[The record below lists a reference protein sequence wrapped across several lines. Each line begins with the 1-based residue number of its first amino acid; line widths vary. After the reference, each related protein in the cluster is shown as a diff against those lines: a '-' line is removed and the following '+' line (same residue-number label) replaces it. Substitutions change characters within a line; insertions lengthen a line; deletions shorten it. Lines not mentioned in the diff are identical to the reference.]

1 VVQGLTAWH
10 AIVELGNLQSLINKS
25 NKLNEKNRKRIPPPS
40 VLVHSAAGGVG
51 CFALEICKKLGAFP
65 IATIGSGTKKEFL
78 KSRYGLGEGQVL
90 VRETERKK
98 FAEQLR
104 GALKEKKRMEGEEE
118 GGKEGKEGKDDID
131 KKEEGGKE
139 GGKEEGEEVG
149 GFDLILDA
157 LGGMYFKEGYK
168 QMARGGRMITF
179 GAADYLSKKDTADWL
194 KIIPRY
200 VFLPSFPPSLLPL
213 GMLRREN

>member
-1 VVQGLTAWH
+1 
-10 AIVELGNLQSLINKS
+10 
-25 NKLNEKNRKRIPPPS
+25 

-51 CFALEICKKLGAFP
+51 CFALAICKILGAYP
-65 IATIGSGTKKEFL
+65 IATIGSATKKDFL
-78 KSRYGLGEGQVL
+78 KARYGLREGQVL
-90 VRETERKK
+90 VRETDRRK
-98 FAEQLR
+98 FAEQLK
-104 GALKEKKRMEGEEE
+104 GALREKRRV
-118 GGKEGKEGKDDID
+118 
-131 KKEEGGKE
+131 E
-139 GGKEEGEEVG
+139 GGKEEEEDEEEGEVE

-200 VFLPSFPPSLLPL
+200 LTRPSLDPGDMCGENKGVL
-213 GMLRREN
+213 GFNLIW

>member
-1 VVQGLTAWH
+1 
-10 AIVELGNLQSLINKS
+10 
-25 NKLNEKNRKRIPPPS
+25 